1 MYFIIQNR
9 FQVATAAIKSNVR
22 TFEKKGKR
30 KKCNK
35 IWIFDQG
42 LERKIHTKYI
52 QYTTREYT
60 SAKRYNIKRRLV
72 YSLNLQVS
80 VVTVYDGS
88 IFCIQNTSLHY
99 NDDKIHIV
107 TGYSFLLSSFVHDF
121 SHAIHYFPW
130 YYILKYDRLH
140 IRYIIIV
147 VQQYSISFTLFFL
160 VSFCMPKA
168 PVDLDKI

>member
-1 MYFIIQNR
+1 MKKR
-9 FQVATAAIKSNVR
+9 
-22 TFEKKGKR
+22 EKE

-99 NDDKIHIV
+99 NDDKIHTV

-147 VQQYSISFTLFFL
+147 VQQYSISFTLFFWFHFACL
-160 VSFCMPKA
+160 KHP
-168 PVDLDKI
+168 